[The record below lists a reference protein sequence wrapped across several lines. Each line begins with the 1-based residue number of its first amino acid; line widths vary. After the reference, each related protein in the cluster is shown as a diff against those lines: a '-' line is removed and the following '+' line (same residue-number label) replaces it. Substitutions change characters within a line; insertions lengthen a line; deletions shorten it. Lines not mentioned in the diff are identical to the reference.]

1 MLKLSLP
8 PPPPPKRKRR
18 KNKGTEEETPINADV
33 IAGLEML
40 ADRIGIMRQTAAS
53 ALAKDQDKTGKEDGT
68 RDWAATFCEDVLRP
82 L

>member
-18 KNKGTEEETPINADV
+18 KNKEAEETPVNADV
-33 IAGLEML
+33 VASLEML
-40 ADRIGIMRQTAAS
+40 ADRIGIMRQSAAA
-53 ALAKDQDKTGKEDGT
+53 ALAKDQDKNEQEAST